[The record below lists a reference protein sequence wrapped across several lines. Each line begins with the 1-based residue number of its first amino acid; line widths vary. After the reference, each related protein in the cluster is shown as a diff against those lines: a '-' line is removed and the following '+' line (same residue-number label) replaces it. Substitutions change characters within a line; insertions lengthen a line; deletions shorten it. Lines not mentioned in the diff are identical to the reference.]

1 MKEKT
6 IKRIEELNW
15 SVREHENSYIFE
27 TWSPAG
33 ENIVVDVPKENFVQE
48 VRQYATGFDV
58 DEHVELWIENRGKN
72 GVPSTAR
79 ELVEDAEAIC
89 DMLHQLA
96 TEIEVSERDKITV
109 LRIEPRKAPKC
120 GRG

>member
-15 SVREHENSYIFE
+15 SVREDADNYIFE

-72 GVPSTAR
+72 GVLSTAR
-79 ELVEDAEAIC
+79 ELVEDAEAI
-89 DMLHQLA
+89 
-96 TEIEVSERDKITV
+96 
-109 LRIEPRKAPKC
+109 
-120 GRG
+120 